1 VLVNS
6 SFLDN
11 TKYSHVK
18 VISRY
23 MKIVATL
30 YNILLQIAFSSVH
43 RFTDALVGVID
54 ISEVYA
60 QVVPGGILYVYV
72 VYN

>member
-6 SFLDN
+6 SFLNN
-11 TKYSHVK
+11 TKYSYVK
-18 VISRY
+18 AISRY
-23 MKIVATL
+23 TKIVATL

-43 RFTDALVGVID
+43 QFTDALAGVIN

-60 QVVPGGILYVYV
+60 RVVPGGILYVYV